1 LNIIEYL
8 NNFKILEILIL
19 SYFSINTL
27 FTIKLDNLITL
38 KLLYCENIALSEKCG
53 QNIKTV
59 SFSRSSFPKSNLL
72 LKLPEVK
79 DCEIDYC
86 ENLMIDYGS
95 LSKIKNLTIDAYY
108 FININATSLE
118 KVTVYSNNNTDDEI
132 EKKMIEKFLSSKTLK
147 EIAFTI
153 TKIDSNIFS
162 KIKGINKTVTKMR
175 ICWNNSESDCFLFD
189 LQNKFP
195 NLLEIDIKID
205 PLIRSNKLYR
215 KRKLEIIENLNCK
228 INKFSLFAGGKK
240 RIKFFC
246 GDFKNL
252 KDVEFSIN
260 NNTINVKNAFPI
272 FNDKCKII
280 FKSLTSFSM
289 DNYCGFDLTSEVLT
303 NIYNNMD
310 KMPNLKKFEIN
321 TKVDSIN
328 EKFYIEFIKQLL
340 NLKLDYIYFSPRVN
354 YMGLIEK
361 YKLNELKEICNDI
374 NEKKYNKIF
383 ISKFK

>member
-1 LNIIEYL
+1 
-8 NNFKILEILIL
+8 
-19 SYFSINTL
+19 
-27 FTIKLDNLITL
+27 
-38 KLLYCENIALSEKCG
+38 
-53 QNIKTV
+53 
-59 SFSRSSFPKSNLL
+59 
-72 LKLPEVK
+72 
-79 DCEIDYC
+79 
-86 ENLMIDYGS
+86 
-95 LSKIKNLTIDAYY
+95 
-108 FININATSLE
+108 
-118 KVTVYSNNNTDDEI
+118 
-132 EKKMIEKFLSSKTLK
+132 MIEKFLSSKTLK

-228 INKFSLFAGGKK
+228 INKFSLNAGGKK

-252 KDVEFSIN
+252 KDVEFNIN
-260 NNTINVKNAFPI
+260 NNTINVKNGFPI

-289 DNYCGFDLTSEVLT
+289 DNCCGFDLTSEVLN

-321 TKVDSIN
+321 TGVNSID
-328 EKFYIEFIKQLL
+328 EKFYIKFIK
-340 NLKLDYIYFSPRVN
+340 KL
-354 YMGLIEK
+354 
-361 YKLNELKEICNDI
+361 
-374 NEKKYNKIF
+374 
-383 ISKFK
+383 